1 MSRVQ
6 SGICAKSLSFQGVGN
21 VVASSAVTRSS
32 AVRQFWD
39 LIFLRIYSIHYHFI
53 LFHYCGTLKL
63 FLLGSCSCSF
73 VVVLLYFVSIIIIS
87 VLLESFLLEQYTIRI
102 LRASGSYV

>member
-63 FLLGSCSCSF
+63 FLLGSCSF

>member
-39 LIFLRIYSIHYHFI
+39 LIFLRISSIHYHFI

-63 FLLGSCSCSF
+63 FLLGWMAGPAPLS
-73 VVVLLYFVSIIIIS
+73 
-87 VLLESFLLEQYTIRI
+87 
-102 LRASGSYV
+102 

>member
-21 VVASSAVTRSS
+21 VVSSSAVTRSS

-63 FLLGSCSCSF
+63 FLLWSCSF